1 VSKTEKLI
9 KEQQQLKLELK
20 TL

>member
-20 TL
+20 TF